1 MTSIILHMS
10 FTCQTCQTLEDD
22 LGKHLLQSRHR
33 AVRYNPYEELIECED
48 CGDSNVLLLL
58 VLRYE
63 LSDMAL
69 LCQPCY
75 SKLDLKALAEYSL
88 SNGSL
93 FSKLPQ
99 YYKFRDI
106 QCEKCCGDSNLFV
119 SIGRPQLVL
128 CKNCIEEANHSKS
141 KFVSERDDNFLYAL
155 LGIKEYVPKTG
166 KNGKG
171 RTRKVGRK
179 GGRNPKKPD
188 PLADQRRAHYESKKA
203 LEATY
208 KAGKTVKAIGS
219 AGHTP
224 NISRASTPAPEKV
237 QKKQFDSER
246 LKNTSKNLPPRSLSK
261 GKAFKGGVNGSRNG
275 KEPVNPPPDGTK
287 FSLDGEK
294 TSLKSSGKK
303 HGNESQNHAS
313 SKTASPVPKS
323 VVKLQK
329 PLKSEKLKVKAAESS
344 ESTTRLIEPEKHP
357 KLEKSDLKPHKGKI
371 EKAKST
377 SVKIE
382 KAQNKQSRD
391 ATSTQDTKSGK
402 ANPVKSKSL
411 EKVQPLKPLPP
422 SNAVSDVPK
431 KPLPPG
437 ISQYEPSQ
445 EPKLTY
451 DSLPEYFREMC
462 YNLFLEE
469 KASMHTS
476 GNSMLAPGEFELE
489 WYADQDKKHKQYKMN
504 VLLTDEILNRFV
516 SKKMQAIKKTPFAVN
531 QALILVL
538 NGTISWYGNIAFAEA
553 KSPSSSK
560 GSKSRKPKRFSKPS
574 GPKLLEV
581 VVELFSWNDMPLP
594 LAVSV
599 DSLRVLPVTIPVS
612 RVFTAMSRILNPRF
626 IDMILGKSPIKQIV
640 FKNFLRFTKD
650 TFNESQKVAIQSV
663 LNNSITVLQGPPG
676 TGKTSTIYELILQL
690 LDNLNV
696 FPILVVAASN
706 IAIDNIAEKLL
717 PKHGKSILR
726 IVSNEKEPEYNREH
740 PLASICLH
748 HKVFDGLPAHL
759 QDTIREMRRP
769 GSTISQNQYKKLMTE
784 QIDYQQKLIGLARV
798 IFTTTV
804 VAGGNQLKSVPK
816 LPVVIMDEATQSSEA
831 TTLIPLLMTGVNKFV
846 FVGDQRQL
854 SSFSQVPNL
863 SLSLFE
869 RIILNGTY
877 KTPHMLDTQY
887 RMHPAISEFPR
898 LKFYDGLLKDGIT
911 AQDRAKEGIPKNPV
925 VFWDTEGTAREGT
938 VRTRFK
944 EDNGLTYANKGEVA
958 YIEKVLTALVFEKR
972 VPKSEIGVI
981 TPYRGQRDL
990 ISSTLQK
997 NDLINPSKEEVHVE
1011 VDRDDFF
1018 NESKPITI
1026 HTVSDIMIASV
1037 DAFQGREKDFLVM
1050 SCVRSNENNKIGF
1063 LSDARRMNVALT
1075 RARYGLILIGD
1086 VECLSKSD
1094 ALWREYIGTLQQ
1106 KNSILRSLSFTYN

>member
-1 MTSIILHMS
+1 MS

-22 LGKHLLQSRHR
+22 LGKHLSQSRHR
-33 AVRYNPYEELIECED
+33 TVRYNELDELIECEE

-75 SKLDLKALAEYSL
+75 AKSDLKALAEYSL

-99 YYKFRDI
+99 YYEFRDI
-106 QCEKCCGDSNLFV
+106 QCEKCRDDSNLFV
-119 SIGRPQLVL
+119 SIDKPQVVL
-128 CKNCIEEANHSKS
+128 CKKCIEDTNYNKS

-155 LGIKEYVPKTG
+155 LGIKEYVPKTSR
-166 KNGKG
+166 NGKG
-171 RTRKVGRK
+171 RARKVGRK

-208 KAGKTVKAIGS
+208 KSGKTVKAIGS

-224 NISRASTPAPEKV
+224 NMSRASTPAPEKGP
-237 QKKQFDSER
+237 KNHAEFER
-246 LKNTSKNLPPRSLSK
+246 L
-261 GKAFKGGVNGSRNG
+261 RNA
-275 KEPVNPPPDGTK
+275 T
-287 FSLDGEK
+287 
-294 TSLKSSGKK
+294 KSSPMRT
-303 HGNESQNHAS
+303 S
-313 SKTASPVPKS
+313 SKTNATKGRANGSSDGKESAKYSRNDEKANTKNLGEKEQSKNQNSARSKTVPIVPKS
-323 VVKLQK
+323 LLKLEKQ
-329 PLKSEKLKVKAAESS
+329 LKSEKAKNKVNESS
-344 ESTTRLIEPEKHP
+344 TSITKLISSEVRP
-357 KLEKSDLKPHKGKI
+357 KLEKSGIKPPIENVEKTKSAIPKTSKGKAQGKRS
-371 EKAKST
+371 ENASVVGTPDTKAGKAK
-377 SVKIE
+377 
-382 KAQNKQSRD
+382 
-391 ATSTQDTKSGK
+391 
-402 ANPVKSKSL
+402 PVKSKAQ
-411 EKVQPLKPLPP
+411 EKEQPLKP
-422 SNAVSDVPK
+422 STTFNAVPEVAK

-437 ISQYEPSQ
+437 IFQYEPSK

-451 DSLPEYFREMC
+451 ESLPEYFREMC

-476 GNSMLAPGEFELE
+476 GNSMLIPGEFELE

-516 SKKMQAIKKTPFAVN
+516 SKKMQGIKKTPFAVN

-538 NGTISWYGNIAFAEA
+538 NDTIPWYGNIAFADA
-553 KSPSSSK
+553 KSPSSGK
-560 GSKSRKPKRFSKPS
+560 GGKSRKPKRFSKPT

-581 VVELFSWNDMPLP
+581 VVELFSWNNMPLP

-599 DSLRVLPVTIPVS
+599 ESLRVLPVSIPVS

-626 IDMILGKSPIKQIV
+626 IDMILGKTPIKQIV
-640 FKNFLRFTKD
+640 FKNFLRFSKD

-898 LKFYDGLLKDGIT
+898 FKFYDGLLKDGIT
-911 AQDRAKEGIPKNPV
+911 AQDRAKEGIPENPV

-944 EDNGLTYANKGEVA
+944 EDNGLTYANKGEID
-958 YIEKVLTALVFEKR
+958 YIEKVLTALVFEKG

-1026 HTVSDIMIASV
+1026 HMVSDIMIASV

-1075 RARYGLILIGD
+1075 RARYGLVLIGD

-1094 ALWREYIGTLQQ
+1094 ALWREYIDTLQR
-1106 KNSILRSLSFTYN
+1106 KDSILRSLSFRYN